1 MVGLL
6 RLRCDY
12 MKKFVSELRG
22 KTVMTNEGQILGMI
36 ENFVV
41 DTLTGELQHVLVI
54 PAEEVEVR
62 LYRTDAQGRLILPF
76 TDMKA
81 VRDVVVMDVT

>member
-1 MVGLL
+1 
-6 RLRCDY
+6 

>member
-1 MVGLL
+1 
-6 RLRCDY
+6 

-54 PAEEVEVR
+54 PA
-62 LYRTDAQGRLILPF
+62 
-76 TDMKA
+76 
-81 VRDVVVMDVT
+81 